1 MSGSFCQ
8 LLFHMD
14 VRTIFIQIFVTR
26 CGISQF
32 FIKRA
37 HPDLCRQSQPFHMTA
52 AQSSFRFPYQALPVL
67 SAAAGF
73 PYGQAAQYIH
83 IRIV

>member
-1 MSGSFCQ
+1 M
-8 LLFHMD
+8 
-14 VRTIFIQIFVTR
+14 RTILVQIFVTR

-37 HPDLCRQSQPFHMTA
+37 HPDLCRQSQPFHMA
-52 AQSSFRFPYQALPVL
+52 ATQPCLCFPYQALPVL
-67 SAAAGF
+67 PAPAGF

-83 IRIV
+83 IGIV